1 MENLQE
7 KQVNSKLIFEG
18 KVLKLKYDKVLL
30 PNGAEASREYIEHP
44 GAVAIVPVANDGRI
58 VLVKQYRYP
67 VGKVMLE
74 IPAGKLDK
82 GEHPDDCAKRELAEE
97 TGCIAEELTKLT
109 SIYTTPGFTNEI
121 IHVYV
126 AKKLTMAEQHP
137 DEDEFIDFELYS
149 PLQIKK
155 MIKDGTIGD
164 AKSLVG
170 LFMAGIA

>member
-18 KVLKLKYDKVLL
+18 KVLKLKYDTVLL
-30 PNGAEASREYIEHP
+30 PNGAEATREYIVHP

-74 IPAGKLDK
+74 IPAGKMDK
-82 GEHPDDCAKRELAEE
+82 GEQPDDCAKRELAEE
-97 TGCIAEELTKLT
+97 TGCMAEELTKLT
-109 SIYTTPGFTNEI
+109 SIYTTPGFTDEV
-121 IHVYV
+121 IHLYV
-126 AKKLTMAEQHP
+126 AKKLTMMEQHP
-137 DEDEFIDFELYS
+137 DEDEFIDFALYT

-155 MIKDGTIGD
+155 MIADGTICD

-170 LFMAGIA
+170 LFLAGIV